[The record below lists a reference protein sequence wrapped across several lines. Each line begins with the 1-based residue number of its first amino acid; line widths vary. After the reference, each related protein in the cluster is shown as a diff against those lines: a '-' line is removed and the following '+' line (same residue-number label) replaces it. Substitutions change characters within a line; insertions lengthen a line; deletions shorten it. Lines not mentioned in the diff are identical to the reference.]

1 MSSEFCPNCGSAD
14 FARSGV
20 GSYATCFECAALFG
34 EMGETV
40 AWSLLLPERDQV
52 DPERAYYIDVMV
64 GGERVV
70 AWQDHR
76 GRKPCQ
82 TTSR

>member
-1 MSSEFCPNCGSAD
+1 
-14 FARSGV
+14 V

-52 DPERAYYIDVMV
+52 D
-64 GGERVV
+64 
-70 AWQDHR
+70 
-76 GRKPCQ
+76 
-82 TTSR
+82 